1 MFSVLL
7 CSVRKMGWFWV
18 FPMLF
23 VVGVRFFSAFG
34 SAILGS
40 VGSSCITCAHNS
52 VMNSVGSSYCFLL
65 VLLCGCGFAF
75 IWFGGPLNSF
85 LL

>member
-1 MFSVLL
+1 MSSVLL

-18 FPMLF
+18 FLMLS
-23 VVGVRFFSAFG
+23 VVRVRFFFAFG
-34 SAILGS
+34 FAFLES
-40 VGSSCITCAHNS
+40 VESSCITCAHNS

-75 IWFGGPLNSF
+75 I
-85 LL
+85 